1 MMFSILT
8 ISCITSINLF
18 QFVRCFWELETLSI
32 TIRHWET
39 LSVHSV
45 TLSKSLSYHIF
56 EAQVGELLSDE
67 IGSNDFRLYTL
78 PFESDELDEKLRLTA
93 ENFSQFVDHKFACEK
108 PRRNLY
114 VSNTGLTPT
123 KLPGLTID
131 NLSEL
136 SGTKRKSSLAGS
148 KSTTTSNVS
157 RSSKYAR
164 LCIGRDHFTCRV
176 CQYYTDN
183 EYAQPKQLEAAHI
196 YEIEEQR
203 AIPDE
208 QTRMRTLVE
217 MELYD
222 INHPMNLI
230 TLFQVCHAFFD
241 RQQIGIDP
249 ESKSWIITT
258 SIANISTQSGRSYK
272 AVHGSTAGFGALSNL
287 ALLVHRY
294 ERFTAKEC
302 SKNSVMETSGVSAEE
317 MNGKPSGHDSCS

>member
-1 MMFSILT
+1 
-8 ISCITSINLF
+8 
-18 QFVRCFWELETLSI
+18 
-32 TIRHWET
+32 
-39 LSVHSV
+39 
-45 TLSKSLSYHIF
+45 LSKSLSYQIF
-56 EAQVGELLSDE
+56 EAQVAELFSDE

-78 PFESDELDEKLRLTA
+78 PFESDELNEKLRLTA

-131 NLSEL
+131 NLIEF
-136 SGTKRKSSLAGS
+136 SGIKRKSSSAGS

-157 RSSKYAR
+157 HSSKYYAR
-164 LCIGRDHFTCRV
+164 LCKGRDHFTCRV
-176 CQYYTDN
+176 CQYYTIN
-183 EYAQPKQLEAAHI
+183 EYAQPKQLETAHI
-196 YEIEEQR
+196 YEIVEHR

-222 INHPMNLI
+222 INHPTNLI
-230 TLFQVCHAFFD
+230 TLCQVCHAFFD

-249 ESKSWIITT
+249 ESKRWIITT

-272 AVHGSTAGFGALSNL
+272 PFMV
-287 ALLVHRY
+287 
-294 ERFTAKEC
+294 
-302 SKNSVMETSGVSAEE
+302 
-317 MNGKPSGHDSCS
+317 

>member
-1 MMFSILT
+1 M
-8 ISCITSINLF
+8 
-18 QFVRCFWELETLSI
+18 ETLSI

-39 LSVHSV
+39 LSVHTV

-56 EAQVGELLSDE
+56 EAQVGELFSDE

-93 ENFSQFVDHKFACEK
+93 ENFSQFVHHKFACEK

-114 VSNTGLTPT
+114 VSSTGLTPT
-123 KLPGLTID
+123 KLPGLTVD

-136 SGTKRKSSLAGS
+136 SGTKRKSSSAGS
-148 KSTTTSNVS
+148 KSTTTSKVS
-157 RSSKYAR
+157 HNSKFA
-164 LCIGRDHFTCRV
+164 LFCKERDLFKCRV
-176 CQYYTDN
+176 CQYSTDN
-183 EYAQPKQLEAAHI
+183 KYAQTKQLQAAHI
-196 YEIEEQR
+196 YEIEEQK

-217 MELYD
+217 LDLYD

-230 TLFQVCHAFFD
+230 TLCQVCHAFFD
-241 RQQIGIDP
+241 KQQIGIDP
-249 ESKSWIITT
+249 ESKRWIITT
-258 SIANISTQSGRSYK
+258 SIADKSTQSGRSYK

-294 ERFTAKEC
+294 KRFTAKEY
-302 SKNSVMETSGVSAEE
+302 SKNVVSVSVMETDGGGSAEE
-317 MNGKPSGHDSCS
+317 NNSKPSGHDSCS